1 MLVQFADTLFFEQTH
16 PLYMAMQQIHHFQGE
31 AFKEEERK
39 VVVELPFHCNLS
51 GFFDP
56 IRNDQDVLDLG
67 IFPLPDVHPP
77 LDCNAPVP
85 STKFLHLMCEEL
97 SKAKV
102 KQKMRTCSYFSP
114 PRAAEGDPDNDLD
127 I

>member
-1 MLVQFADTLFFEQTH
+1 
-16 PLYMAMQQIHHFQGE
+16 MAMWQIHCFQGE
-31 AFKEEERK
+31 AFEEEEQK
-39 VVVELPFHCNLS
+39 IVVELPFCCNLS
-51 GFFDP
+51 RFFDP
-56 IRNDQDVLDLG
+56 IWNDQDVLDLG

-85 STKFLHLMCEEL
+85 SMNFLHLMCEEL

-114 PRAAEGDPDNDLD
+114 PLVAEVDPDDDLD
-127 I
+127 V